1 MIDHCIS
8 LFNKQAK
15 EEAYRTYVTD
25 TLKALNGNFAKIFG
39 GSFFNMRYYD
49 SVNPAEES
57 DKSGDE
63 IARDII
69 KRAGLKVKT

>member
-15 EEAYRTYVTD
+15 EEAYRSYVTD

-39 GSFFNMRYYD
+39 GAFFNTRYVD
-49 SVNPAEES
+49 VVNPNEES

>member
-39 GSFFNMRYYD
+39 GAFFNTRYVD
-49 SVNPAEES
+49 VVNPNEES